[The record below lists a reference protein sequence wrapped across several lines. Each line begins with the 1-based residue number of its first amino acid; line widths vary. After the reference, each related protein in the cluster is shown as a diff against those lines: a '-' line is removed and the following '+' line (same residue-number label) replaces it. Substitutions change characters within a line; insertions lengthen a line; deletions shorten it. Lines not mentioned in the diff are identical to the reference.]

1 MSISDITK
9 KKLNLLV
16 HLAKIDGRYDASEK
30 KVLQEMLAE
39 NGISGFDEH
48 RASLVL
54 PSEFQDELKREEILY
69 WTIKMITADN
79 IVHSDELAY
88 SKALA
93 INLGFKP
100 ALIDFLLHEPTTTL
114 ETFKARM
121 LDWNNEQ
128 S

>member
-39 NGISGFDEH
+39 NRISGFDEH
-48 RASLVL
+48 RASAVL

-100 ALIDFLLHEPTTTL
+100 GLVDFLLQEPITTL
-114 ETFKARM
+114 ELFTARVQ
-121 LDWNNEQ
+121 DWNNE
-128 S
+128 